1 MLKLNCCLEV
11 LSPRE
16 PSYCL
21 KLFRIAQVGIPLPG
35 ERADL
40 PNYIKITGAL
50 FSLAIFQEKT
60 KSEALTKPW
69 TGFNKSK

>member
-16 PSYCL
+16 SSYCL
-21 KLFRIAQVGIPLPG
+21 KLFRIAQVDIPLPG
-35 ERADL
+35 ERAAL

-50 FSLAIFQEKT
+50 SLAIFQEKT
-60 KSEALTKPW
+60 KNEVS
-69 TGFNKSK
+69 N